1 MTLSTKSLEEIDR
14 IVDTIAADARNTLER
29 HYEIQERAAEEIK
42 DAEADPHAAP
52 FSAHTGPLATKAYE
66 SCAETMKEVTRNAFD
81 TVAGG
86 LGVTGFQ
93 ASWAAGRFYAE
104 AMDIKSPFMIVKADD
119 WLYPQYDHKVS
130 DWLNSA
136 DVKAHLKNKALTML
150 GEDRGNFPIAET
162 VDARLKSLALTN
174 LELKA

>member
-14 IVDTIAADARNTLER
+14 IVDTIAADARNALEK
-29 HYEIQERAAEEIK
+29 HFEIQERAAEEIK
-42 DAEADPHAAP
+42 DAQADPHAAP

-104 AMDIKSPFMIVKADD
+104 AMQIDGPFMVTKAQD

-136 DVKAHLKNKALTML
+136 DVKAYLKDKALTML
-150 GEDRGNFPIAET
+150 GVDRGGLPIAET
-162 VDARLKSLALTN
+162 VDARLKMLALGDV
-174 LELKA
+174 ELKA